1 MNQLEDADENE
12 TRSFSKEELEHKLDS
27 CKKRKQRYEAYREQ
41 VEKSGASQLSLTDP
55 GAHLM
60 KQNEGLGVC
69 YNIQTAVDVESHL
82 IADFEVTNNPT
93 DHGLLPHISAKVKKE
108 YGVGMLESIAD
119 KGYEELADMSEALTE
134 GIIPNVVFHNG
145 I

>member
-55 GAHLM
+55 GVRLM
-60 KQNEGLGVC
+60 KQNKGLGVC
-69 YNIQTAVDVESHL
+69 YNIQTAVDV
-82 IADFEVTNNPT
+82 
-93 DHGLLPHISAKVKKE
+93 
-108 YGVGMLESIAD
+108 
-119 KGYEELADMSEALTE
+119 
-134 GIIPNVVFHNG
+134 
-145 I
+145 